1 MNNQMVAQ
9 FPSFWKL
16 PQIESFC
23 AKRIVMSLLNITE
36 QISEASIDFRFWRQI
51 LTKYRKSEMQWHISD
66 SIKNLLRKRA
76 DFRKMFMAT
85 QSLSD
90 FRFWKG
96 SSTRFW
102 FRCCFSK
109 SSCIFQMLWGPVAD
123 LRFHQNLMRT
133 MGRFW
138 VAPKRL
144 IRFQILNGAYS
155 KFCGGRCHSR
165 IWSIFQILRVWN
177 PYFRKCCQKMK
188 FAFLASLL
196 GSDFRF
202 WPFGECQISEKYLI
216 CARFSSTPSPR
227 PYP

>member
-1 MNNQMVAQ
+1 
-9 FPSFWKL
+9 
-16 PQIESFC
+16 
-23 AKRIVMSLLNITE
+23 
-36 QISEASIDFRFWRQI
+36 
-51 LTKYRKSEMQWHISD
+51 MQWHISD

-165 IWSIFQILRVWN
+165 ICCIFQILRVGN
-177 PYFRKCCQKMK
+177 PYFRKCCKIYNLLFGLTTLDRFQILTILGVSNSRRI
-188 FAFLASLL
+188 FDYCTIGNRASSRR
-196 GSDFRF
+196 G
-202 WPFGECQISEKYLI
+202 G
-216 CARFSSTPSPR
+216 
-227 PYP
+227 